1 MYVAGR
7 EKYSNQVT
15 NDLAKYSNKNQHLS
29 DVILNV
35 DDVKFPAHKLI
46 LSARSPVFAAM
57 FQHDM
62 KENQKNSVD
71 IPDIKSDVFEV
82 ALQFIYTGDVT
93 RVDKFA
99 VELLSV
105 ADKYQLRFLKTV
117 CQDHINDE
125 LSPSNACKSLVLA
138 DLHSAEKLKKRIIQY
153 INHKKK
159 KLIGTAAWL
168 ELKSSYPRLLAELYE
183 DFLLKE
189 SSSCDCD

>member
-1 MYVAGR
+1 
-7 EKYSNQVT
+7 
-15 NDLAKYSNKNQHLS
+15 
-29 DVILNV
+29 
-35 DDVKFPAHKLI
+35 
-46 LSARSPVFAAM
+46 M
-57 FQHDM
+57 FQHDV
-62 KENQKNSVD
+62 KKNKKNSVD

-105 ADKYQLRFLKTV
+105 ADKYQLKYLKKV
-117 CQDHINDE
+117 CQDYIYAE

-138 DLHSAEKLKKRIIQY
+138 DLHSTEKLKKRTIQY
-153 INHKKK
+153 INRNKEI
-159 KLIGTAAWL
+159 LIGTAAWTGF
-168 ELKSSYPRLLAELYE
+168 KSSYPRLLAELYE